1 MGKTSVNYGWVI
13 QDQAAVIK
21 DLAFG
26 PNWLKG
32 QSRSGRV
39 RPGYHNLI
47 GKDIVF
53 HGKGKHAFGAIIE
66 LMATMDDIFV
76 RCGIREGMMIEKFVE
91 SEYGGGDDQIRVRA
105 TEDDIVRGTYY
116 IYVFEPDKTYTF
128 SGLVSNYGS
137 QLTGFIPGSGWPG
150 LARDAIEGIGVLFE
164 QGSNLVKKSPLR
176 QAIGSSDVVVVL
188 TGKESKT
195 RKPVVTH
202 KHTHRISTLAAEI
215 VAAAQP

>member
-1 MGKTSVNYGWVI
+1 MGKTTVTYGSFI

-21 DLAFG
+21 GMAFG
-26 PNWLKG
+26 PDWLKG
-32 QSRSGRV
+32 RSRSSRIG
-39 RPGYHNLI
+39 PGYYNLL
-47 GKDIVF
+47 GRDIVF
-53 HGKGKHAFGAIIE
+53 HGKGKHAFGAIVE

-76 RCGIREGMMIEKFVE
+76 HCGIRKGMTIEKFVE
-91 SEYGGGDDQIRVRA
+91 SEYGGGDDQILVEA
-105 TEDDIVRGTYY
+105 TEDDIVRGEYY
-116 IYVFEPDKTYTF
+116 VYVLEPDKTYTF
-128 SGLVSNYGS
+128 SGLVSNFGS

-176 QAIGSSDVVVVL
+176 QAIGSSDVVVFL

-202 KHTHRISTLAAEI
+202 KHTHRISTLAADI